1 MFTAIHKRMR
11 GQKGF
16 TLIELLVV
24 IIIIAILAAIA
35 IPTFL
40 GQRQK
45 AQDAAAKSLVRNAM
59 TAIESAYVDTL
70 SFDTTAAAPPLS
82 AAVLTAIEPSITF
95 SIGGTCTDGTDA
107 PTITTDLTKD
117 NGARDNAVQYT
128 GTADTY
134 TVVTMSQSGNIF
146 GVFVSKTAAG
156 TTYVKTIGTGDDA
169 VTTAGW

>member
-1 MFTAIHKRMR
+1 MRKRMK

-59 TAIESAYVDTL
+59 TTIESAYVDTR
-70 SFDTTAAAPPLS
+70 SFNS
-82 AAVLTAIEPSITF
+82 ATMTVTVLEAIEPSIEF
-95 SIGGTCTDGTDA
+95 AVGGTCTA
-107 PTITTDLTKD
+107 VPAITTSLDRTT
-117 NGARDNAVQYT
+117 GAAANTIEYT
-128 GTADTY
+128 GTTDATHDEY
-134 TVVTMSQSGNIF
+134 TVVTMSASGNIF
-146 GVFVSKTAAG
+146 GAYVSKTVDGG
-156 TTYVKTIGTGDDA
+156 TTLVKKLGTAAAA
-169 VTTAGW
+169 VGW